1 MRNFETLLCKLMNYN
16 ILRIAKGSLQLYNNS
31 LYFKNIFFLPVF
43 NIMVLILRESL
54 SLKTSL
60 LKYYIQFGEKFQ
72 FKAIGEA
79 LKILCVFG

>member
-1 MRNFETLLCKLMNYN
+1 MNYN

-72 FKAIGEA
+72 FKAIVEA
-79 LKILCVFG
+79 LKILCVLAKTLR